1 MLAHKKLAHKK
12 SVVPNATAALGF
24 ALFTRNYFSSARA
37 LFSVDRVL
45 GIYSVCL
52 PAFFLATGYF
62 LSLSRYL
69 SFIFP
74 MWINVKVKN
83 KPIVAAYIILCF
95 VLTLVLWSEFLN
107 DRWVG

>member
-1 MLAHKKLAHKK
+1 MQPPRWYSHY
-12 SVVPNATAALGF
+12 SQEITF
-24 ALFTRNYFSSARA
+24 QARA

-69 SFIFP
+69 SLIFP
-74 MWINVKVKN
+74 MWISVKVKN
-83 KPIVAAYIILCF
+83 KPIVAACLILCF